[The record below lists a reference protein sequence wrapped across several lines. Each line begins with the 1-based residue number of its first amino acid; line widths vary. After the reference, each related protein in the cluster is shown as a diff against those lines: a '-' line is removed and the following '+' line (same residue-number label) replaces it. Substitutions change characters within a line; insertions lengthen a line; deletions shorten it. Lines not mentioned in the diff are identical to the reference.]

1 MARRMASEGRGL
13 TRRQA
18 AVGLAVLPL
27 AACQPPPQTTATPPE
42 TSRQPAVPGAL
53 LELTELD
60 PSIRLDIRY
69 ATANNFT
76 GRILYE
82 QARAFLVTAAAQA
95 IVRASVAAK
104 ADGYGLLIHDAYRPW
119 SVTKKL
125 WDATPPAKRGFV
137 ADPKQGSRHN
147 RGCAVDLT
155 LYDRK
160 TGKALE
166 MPSGYDEFSPRA
178 YRSYDGGSLVAV
190 QNRARLERYMEAE
203 DFIGIS
209 NEWWHFDYKDW
220 ANYPILDVAFSEL

>member
-1 MARRMASEGRGL
+1 MAGEGRGL

-27 AACQPPPQTTATPPE
+27 AACQPPPQTTARPPE
-42 TSRQPAVPGAL
+42 TSRQSAVPGAL

-60 PSIRLDIRY
+60 PGIRLDIRY
-69 ATANNFT
+69 ATTNNFT

-95 IVRASVAAK
+95 IVRASLAAK

-125 WDATPPAKRGFV
+125 WDATPPAKREFV

-155 LYDRK
+155 LYDRT

-166 MPSGYDEFSPRA
+166 MPSGYDEFSQRA
-178 YRSYDGGSLVAV
+178 YRSYEGGSLVAT

-203 DFIGIS
+203 GFDGIS

-220 ANYPILDVAFSEL
+220 ASYPILDVAFSEL